1 MIHQANKGGRI
12 ENVTGERYWGTF
24 LENVLDVIYLTNMI
38 EKFIAINRNNGF
50 SDEGRG
56 VIEKPTDDGRLLN
69 RGYNAY
75 SDNDENKG
83 LFCESFRNTRS
94 VSSVFLAIF
103 VVVIVI
109 VVSVVVVE
117 VRFFAR
123 CE

>member
-1 MIHQANKGGRI
+1 
-12 ENVTGERYWGTF
+12 
-24 LENVLDVIYLTNMI
+24 MI
-38 EKFIAINRNNGF
+38 EKYIAINRNNGL

-69 RGYNAY
+69 WGYNAY

-83 LFCESFRNTRS
+83 LFCECFRNTRS
-94 VSSVFLAIF
+94 VSSVFFAIF
-103 VVVIVI
+103 VVV
-109 VVSVVVVE
+109 VVVAIVVVVE